1 MAMKNTRI
9 TRMCLS
15 SSMAI
20 LHLGF
25 NLKKE
30 AKMKRKMIPK
40 KKDEIILEVEALV
53 LTFWP

>member
-1 MAMKNTRI
+1 
-9 TRMCLS
+9 
-15 SSMAI
+15 MAI